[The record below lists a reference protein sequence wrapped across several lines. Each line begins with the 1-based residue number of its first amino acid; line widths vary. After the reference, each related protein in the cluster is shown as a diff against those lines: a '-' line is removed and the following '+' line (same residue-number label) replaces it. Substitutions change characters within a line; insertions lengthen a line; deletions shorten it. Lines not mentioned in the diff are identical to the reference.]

1 MNNEPLSKNLQ
12 SEIEALMAVLRAS
25 KERRPDIFREFCKLA
40 QRAKIGP
47 EEFRNRL
54 VRAGL
59 AQSRASEIKSV
70 ISDEGCMARFIAG
83 GVWKD
88 ALRDARSASHA
99 KEGFGELEELG
110 AMIAGLMHR
119 EDVQSVTI
127 PLGVFEL
134 RPRTV
139 DLLADFP
146 SKPRSPKK

>member
-1 MNNEPLSKNLQ
+1 MNNEHLSKKLQ
-12 SEIEALMAVLRAS
+12 SEIEALMTALRAS
-25 KERRPDIFREFCKLA
+25 QRRRPEIFREFCKLA
-40 QRAKIGP
+40 QCAKIGP

-59 AQSRASEIKSV
+59 AESRASEIKSV
-70 ISDEGCMARFIAG
+70 ISDEGCTARFIAG

-88 ALRDARSASHA
+88 ALRDARLALHA

-119 EDVQSVTI
+119 EDVQSVTV

-134 RPRTV
+134 RPREV
-139 DLLADFP
+139 NLLADFP
-146 SKPRSPKK
+146 GKTGSPKK